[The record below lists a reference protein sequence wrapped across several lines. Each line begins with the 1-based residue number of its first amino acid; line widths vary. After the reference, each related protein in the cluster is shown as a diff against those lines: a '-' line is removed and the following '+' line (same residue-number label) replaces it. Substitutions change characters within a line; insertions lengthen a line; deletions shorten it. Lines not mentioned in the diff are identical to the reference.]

1 METPFHPPCSGDCCS
16 VPPDPVL
23 ATAGAEQ
30 LLLQGCSGGA
40 AATGGG
46 SLATRAEDGAP
57 APSGRQ
63 DPRCHWAWSTG
74 GGFGAQGHAGEERG
88 GPARCYFQSHQS
100 TIYIYLD
107 PTTLFS
113 RCLGTRPFVLSQHGS
128 GGLWVLFRF
137 IFYIKDLFFIVKDA
151 RVGFFNILCM
161 ATDLDHPSLHPWG
174 CPLGVG
180 KRFLIP
186 KLPSCLRP
194 GGPSLSLQG
203 VEVSSGHPSVSP
215 HPVQYTKCR

>member
-1 METPFHPPCSGDCCS
+1 MSLGLEHRWWFWG
-16 VPPDPVL
+16 
-23 ATAGAEQ
+23 AG
-30 LLLQGCSGGA
+30 SRWGGA
-40 AATGGG
+40 GGASKVLFPISSVNNLYIFG
-46 SLATRAEDGAP
+46 SNDSVFTVFGDSAFCIVT
-57 APSGRQ
+57 
-63 DPRCHWAWSTG
+63 AW
-74 GGFGAQGHAGEERG
+74 QR
-88 GPARCYFQSHQS
+88 
-100 TIYIYLD
+100 
-107 PTTLFS
+107 
-113 RCLGTRPFVLSQHGS
+113 
-128 GGLWVLFRF
+128 GLWVLFRF

-203 VEVSSGHPSVSP
+203 VEVSPGHPSVSP